1 MTEPRY
7 IKHRIRGYGDI
18 AWIAALAC
26 VGAVVVVL
34 LLSHLQNG
42 YEIFRLANQ
51 IAIESRRV
59 ESLENDRRALTVE
72 LQRLRNEM
80 DVFAAAEALGFG
92 PVVDEQRIVIERPQ

>member
-1 MTEPRY
+1 
-7 IKHRIRGYGDI
+7 
-18 AWIAALAC
+18 
-26 VGAVVVVL
+26 
-34 LLSHLQNG
+34 
-42 YEIFRLANQ
+42 
-51 IAIESRRV
+51 V